1 MATSVQWGSAAVDG
15 DPLVRVT
22 EAEEG
27 VALLLS
33 FDVQAEAAR
42 VIIQNATHG

>member
-15 DPLVRVT
+15 NPLACVT
-22 EAEEG
+22 EAEEEG
-27 VALLLS
+27 VALSLS

-42 VIIQNATHG
+42 VVAT

>member
-27 VALLLS
+27 VALS
-33 FDVQAEAAR
+33 PFDVQAEAAR
-42 VIIQNATHG
+42 AIIPNATHG

>member
-1 MATSVQWGSAAVDG
+1 MPAQWGSAALDG
-15 DPLVRVT
+15 DPLACVT
-22 EAEEG
+22 EAEEEG

-42 VIIQNATHG
+42 AIIQNATHG

>member
-1 MATSVQWGSAAVDG
+1 MATSVQWGSAVVDG
-15 DPLVRVT
+15 DPPVRVT

-27 VALLLS
+27 AALLLS

-42 VIIQNATHG
+42 AITQIATHG

>member
-1 MATSVQWGSAAVDG
+1 MATSVQWGSAGVVG
-15 DPLVRVT
+15 DPLACVT

>member
-15 DPLVRVT
+15 DPLARVT
-22 EAEEG
+22 EGEEG
-27 VALLLS
+27 IALSLP

-42 VIIQNATHG
+42 AITQTASLR